1 MKHLANHV
9 TTTQE
14 MLGRTLPSIIIG
26 AVFFMS
32 HNSDCVERFRLEGP
46 FHSFLLNFDP
56 HQLTIIYHDMILNQF
71 SVTYDG
77 QTNQTSN
84 INVD

>member
-1 MKHLANHV
+1 MNLVNIYSS
-9 TTTQE
+9 TTV
-14 MLGRTLPSIIIG
+14 G

-32 HNSDCVERFRLEGP
+32 HNGDCVERFRLEGP
-46 FHSFLLNFDP
+46 FHSFLLNLDP
-56 HQLTIIYHDMILNQF
+56 YQLTIINHDMVLDQF

-84 INVD
+84 VRLLLLVIT